1 MARETFKDFLRNESL
16 PAGKENPEGMISY
29 TVDGIAA
36 FGDSSGLGLETNTGQ
51 PLVGF
56 DAADPDS
63 GLTGRFLDH
72 IVREENNFYNFK
84 RGNSEVNAGNRGDH
98 LQDQDSFLAGPSDPK
113 GLPYVPQGTVEDGL
127 LEEYSNSRNF
137 EDITSNNPNTVSLDS
152 IISKVDGAPRGP
164 GSENGPFNQRRGANE
179 LLKDLYVSEDGTGP
193 TDFVVKA
200 SVESLKRNN
209 RFNIENN
216 YLENNTFPARSDIDS
231 NINMTIPGYRGIDQ
245 DGDGRRDERIVS
257 STSLD
262 DLKNIG
268 SSLLLRASGYDIK
281 TSPGKDLEVVEST
294 LSNIASGDLEES
306 LYTQKKVMSR
316 LLAMNATGFPATDPL
331 GVSVRAGTGIDLDY
345 SNEESKNSNSFG
357 STYNDAVR
365 FTDYSRALRIKTAF
379 RLVAVVSAAKILF
392 ESITDELSTKEIKK
406 IKEDIK
412 TIAKKTDKVQAGKL
426 ILGQSRN
433 STRFVAKNYFMNNL
447 LTVTSFNYEEC
458 FNEGLF
464 ALFGNRSGED
474 LTKDSLDA
482 NSTSKG
488 ASVRKLDFSDSPGFW
503 HAVSN
508 SIMNSLDGFSGN
520 LENIGAPNN
529 GDTESEKAAISRL
542 LNENDKILKV
552 VNIIAIIGEKSL
564 HAKNAVKNAKL
575 KNIELTRDPD
585 SLPNLPGHRVG
596 KSRIGKQPG
605 SSSAMNPAM
614 GNETTLAWEQ
624 SSVPSMYLLP
634 MNIIRAAQT
643 LNNSFSGENPMHG
656 MLGSRMVRNTYTGL
670 DTDGSAARIPGRVA
684 KIVEDR
690 LDAEYV
696 PFYFHDLRT
705 NEIISFHAFLSQLT
719 DTISPQYTQTSAFG
733 RMDPVQTYQSTTRSL
748 SVGFTVYATN
758 REDFDEMWYKINK
771 LVTML
776 YPQWTAG
783 TLVQGSRG
791 DLWGDPPSFYQPM
804 SQVIGAS
811 PLIRLR
817 VGDVIKSNY
826 SKFGLARTFGI
837 GDTGINARINE
848 KTSGALSDP
857 TTLGGAI
864 FSEIV
869 TVVRE
874 AAITILVGVFGS
886 PQGLL
891 QMLSTDAQ
899 EIESVMG
906 RVAALGATDA
916 AASALS
922 EILVNGFA
930 NPLMTAQIIDNM
942 KDPNVSGEDKNLPIA
957 FKYLNPNF
965 IDGYFCEDDG
975 KTYFTTKR
983 VIIDV
988 LETVKGTDDKF
999 YFKAEVKDKTAGELF
1014 QKKILIRHEDIFNSP
1029 TRTFSTSLAG
1039 ILFAAGSL
1047 DAAGALNLA
1056 ARAVFGGGQAGGALT
1071 GTVNFATSF
1080 LSFLIENPETVFMRP
1095 EVNPF
1100 VRAFKSTRGRGLAG
1114 VMKGI
1119 NFNWLEDNIPW
1130 ETDFNARA
1138 PIGCNISFQFDVIHD
1153 LPPGLD
1159 HTGYNRAPLYN
1170 VGEIMRSISGDPYEE
1185 VISES
1190 ELNFRKAGNR
1200 GVFLDG
1206 EQYRTQGT
1214 EKGKK

>member
-1 MARETFKDFLRNESL
+1 MARETLKDYLGGTADHINYKVNVTGGEPGVVGGVAVGDEGL
-16 PAGKENPEGMISY
+16 GKEPN
-29 TVDGIAA
+29 TGIEIV
-36 FGDSSGLGLETNTGQ
+36 GYGEDKSISSGYLH
-51 PLVGF
+51 
-56 DAADPDS
+56 
-63 GLTGRFLDH
+63 H
-72 IVREENNFYNFK
+72 ITKNKNFYEFDEK
-84 RGNSEVNAGNRGDH
+84 PGVDATHSGYRGDY
-98 LQDQDSFLAGPSDPK
+98 LPQPEDFIKDV
-113 GLPYVPQGTVEDGL
+113 PYVIPGEVQ
-127 LEEYSNSRNF
+127 EEAFNSNSNSKYF
-137 EDITSNNPNTVSLDS
+137 DS
-152 IISKVDGAPRGP
+152 PHTRIDDLSTIIDKVGGTPVGSGPGAP
-164 GSENGPFNQRRGANE
+164 RGANE
-179 LLKDLYVSEDGTGP
+179 LLKDVLIPESSDDES
-193 TDFVVKA
+193 DFVVKA
-200 SVESLKRNN
+200 SVEALQRNN

-216 YLENNTFPARSDIDS
+216 YLETNTFPARSDIDS

-345 SNEESKNSNSFG
+345 SNEASKNSKSFG

-392 ESITDELSTKEIKK
+392 ESITNELSTKEIKK

-464 ALFGNRSGED
+464 ALFGNKSGED

-529 GDTESEKAAISRL
+529 GDTESEKAAISKL

-564 HAKNAVKNAKL
+564 HAKNAVKNANL

-634 MNIIRAAQT
+634 MNIIRAAQS

-705 NEIISFHAFLSQLT
+705 NEIVSFHAFLSQLT

-783 TLVQGSRG
+783 TLVQGSKG
-791 DLWGDPPSFYQPM
+791 ELDDPPSFYQPM

-837 GDTGINARINE
+837 GDAGVNAFINE

-857 TTLGGAI
+857 TAESGA
-864 FSEIV
+864 FFNKLV
-869 TVVRE
+869 KTVRE
-874 AAITILVGVFGS
+874 AAITIFVGVFGS

-930 NPLMTAQIIDNM
+930 NPLMTAQIIDKM
-942 KDPNVSGEDKNLPIA
+942 KDPNVSGENKRLPMA

-988 LETVKGTDDKF
+988 LETVKGTDGKI

-1029 TRTFSTSLAG
+1029 TRTFSTSIAG
-1039 ILFAAGSL
+1039 ILFAGGSL

-1056 ARAVFGGGQAGGALT
+1056 ARAAFGGGQAGGALT

-1080 LSFLIENPETVFMRP
+1080 LSFLIENPESVFMRP

-1170 VGEIMRSISGDPYEE
+1170 VGEIMRSVSGDPYEE